1 MTFSVYACFSGNAK
15 RKPLAF
21 FTLPLFSGRV
31 PRFMRCPPLY
41 GNTAQADGANVQMCR
56 RISRQAIQA
65 EAAGAALL
73 PTKFVKHNGQANMP
87 SRRKPRTL
95 RCCLK
100 QSTKEYQMDIGYLSR
115 RIADSHRF
123 ITAFA
128 EYSPP
133 SRGYSQS
140 ARHRPARSAAGLL
153 HRDHA
158 A

>member
-1 MTFSVYACFSGNAK
+1 MPVSQETRSGN
-15 RKPLAF
+15 RL
-21 FTLPLFSGRV
+21 LFSPYRCFRGGYRV
-31 PRFMRCPPLY
+31 SCGARPFMAIPHKL
-41 GNTAQADGANVQMCR
+41 TVQMCR

-115 RIADSHRF
+115 RITDSHRF

-133 SRGYSQS
+133 SRDYSQS
-140 ARHRPARSAAGLL
+140 ARHRPARSAAGLS